1 MRIITP
7 FITACVGT
15 TQAFKAGGSFF
26 SIGKDKKIFDQGL
39 SDIQKNLFSSSSGG
53 TSMDALLQAGRS
65 NSGVL
70 PEEEENEDQKALE
83 EEANLLD
90 TNGNYPHAVGQGMG
104 AVAYGQRKASS
115 PTNSKDKGDGSG
127 ILRSG
132 RPSGNTEEVTIN
144 TPQLAIE
151 DAHNND
157 VMILSS
163 DYMYVSNC
171 LLRRR
176 HANDPIRQ
184 RAFDLFKQTAAGDW
198 FIVFGYV
205 CESDWSC
212 WKKNVQ
218 NLLSKKGEEYG
229 GGVIGRC
236 VSRLVRE
243 KAEGT
248 RARRRRRRRRDTRSV
263 FDNSKLRL

>member
-1 MRIITP
+1 MVAR
-7 FITACVGT
+7 
-15 TQAFKAGGSFF
+15 GSAVVYRPRLE
-26 SIGKDKKIFDQGL
+26 KK
-39 SDIQKNLFSSSSGG
+39 K
-53 TSMDALLQAGRS
+53 
-65 NSGVL
+65 
-70 PEEEENEDQKALE
+70 KKKKKKK
-83 EEANLLD
+83 
-90 TNGNYPHAVGQGMG
+90 TNG
-104 AVAYGQRKASS
+104 
-115 PTNSKDKGDGSG
+115 SKKSN

-132 RPSGNTEEVTIN
+132 RPSGNSEEVTIN
-144 TPQLAIE
+144 TPQVAISE
-151 DAHNND
+151 AHNND

-176 HANDPIRQ
+176 HANDPVRQ
-184 RAFDLFKQTAAGDW
+184 KAFDLFKQTAAGDW

-218 NLLSKKGEEYG
+218 NLLTKKGEEYG

-243 KAEGT
+243 KAEGS
-248 RARRRRRRRRDTRSV
+248 RARRRRR
-263 FDNSKLRL
+263 

>member
-15 TQAFKAGGSFF
+15 TQAFIPSLF
-26 SIGKDKKIFDQGL
+26 SIGKDKDNFEESRNFVQDQHL
-39 SDIQKNLFSSSSGG
+39 AAGG
-53 TSMDALLQAGRS
+53 AAFSMDQYLGTQIGRS
-65 NSGVL
+65 TSGVL
-70 PEEEENEDQKALE
+70 VNEEEDEDQKALQ
-83 EEANLLD
+83 EEAELLD

-104 AVAYGQRKASS
+104 AVAYGQQRKASS
-115 PTNSKDKGDGSG
+115 PTNSDSGDSSG

-132 RPSGNTEEVTIN
+132 RPSGNNEEVNIN

-151 DAHNND
+151 EAHNND

-184 RAFDLFKQTAAGDW
+184 KAFDLFKQTAAGDW

-243 KAEGT
+243 KSEGT

-263 FDNSKLRL
+263 FDNSKERL